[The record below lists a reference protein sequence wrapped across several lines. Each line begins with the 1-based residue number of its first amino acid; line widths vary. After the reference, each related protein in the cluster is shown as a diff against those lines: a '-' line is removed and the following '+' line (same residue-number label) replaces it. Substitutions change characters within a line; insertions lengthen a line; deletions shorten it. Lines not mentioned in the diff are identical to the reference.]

1 MIKISR
7 ATALF
12 TALGFGAMLAL
23 SAHAAETRGN
33 TQNRATVINLP
44 SANGLIWDINES
56 EGYIG
61 DGNQDAFDSY
71 GGLRI
76 EVKDAANM
84 TLLSSAVV
92 DTLGLVASGSNRMAT
107 TTPYVAAGVSIT
119 RSLYAI
125 PGTNLLRYIDKISN
139 TSGAVRKVRIAF
151 GAANGDLGSDDNT
164 RVAGTSSGDLF
175 ITTADNWMVS
185 IQGAV
190 DANSAAGDPPVGV
203 AWSNRSAAAAI
214 GSGNSSDPLST
225 AFAGDTDD
233 GFSPVYD
240 FTLNAGETK
249 YLAHFVY
256 RGMREAGEVNPESIR
271 AVGDEKL
278 LAISTIAGVVGAPPF
293 SDLTPQERAALYN
306 WSFAAA
312 AEPINVP
319 TTGAGALAALAGLLA
334 LSALALTRRRKGA
347 SPAKSL

>member
-12 TALGFGAMLAL
+12 TALGFAATLAL
-23 SAHAAETRGN
+23 SAHAAETRSN
-33 TQNRATVINLP
+33 AQNRAAAINLP
-44 SANGLIWDINES
+44 SANGLIWDIDES
-56 EGYIG
+56 EGYVG

-76 EVKDAANM
+76 EVKDAASM
-84 TLLSSAVV
+84 TLQASSVV
-92 DTLGLVASGSNRMAT
+92 DTLGLVASGSNRMVT

-125 PGTNLLRYIDKISN
+125 PGTNLLRYVDSVSN

-151 GAANGDLGSDDNT
+151 GAANGDLGSDGNT

-203 AWSNRSAAAAI
+203 AWSNRSAAAFI
-214 GSGNSSDPLST
+214 GSGNIGDAL
-225 AFAGDTDD
+225 FAPFPGDGDD

-240 FTLNAGETK
+240 FTLNVGETK

-256 RGMREAGEVNPESIR
+256 RGVREVSEMNPESVSAI
-271 AVGDEKL
+271 GDEKL
-278 LAISTIAGVVGAPPF
+278 LAISTIAGVVGAPQF

-347 SPAKSL
+347 RTAAGL